1 MKLTVIRATLRHLLR
16 LGIST
21 KSREEQLQFL
31 RQSARLEESTAPYL
45 MRGAMLLLSAL
56 VLLFILWATFTQIEE
71 IAQAP
76 GEVVPNGFVQ
86 IVQHYDGG
94 MVKEILVREG
104 SEVKAGDVVLKLDG
118 AGAQED
124 LNKALIEKKGL
135 EHAAGTAREMF
146 AIQEKLK
153 EQGVSSQV
161 KYLEARQARDQAESA
176 LNQQKE
182 VVTRLKGR
190 VERLDV
196 RAPVA
201 GLVKG
206 LKLNTIG
213 EVVKPGDPLMEIVP
227 TGETLVVEARI
238 APADVGHVAVGQPVK
253 VKVSSFDYGRFGA
266 VDGTLEFI
274 SATTFDGS
282 NGEKH
287 YRGRVTLK
295 QTHVGNHEEM
305 KILPGMTVQA
315 GIITGKKSIMAYLLK
330 PVQRALA
337 DGLNEK

>member
-1 MKLTVIRATLRHLLR
+1 MNMSQLFR
-16 LGIST
+16 LGLLAH
-21 KSREEQLQFL
+21 SREEQLQFL
-31 RQSARLEESTAPYL
+31 RQSARLEESAAPYL
-45 MRGAMLLLSAL
+45 VRGAMLALSTL
-56 VLLFILWATFTQIEE
+56 VFLFIAWMMFTKIEE

-94 MVKEILVREG
+94 IVKEILVREG
-104 SEVKAGDVVLKLDG
+104 GEVKAGDTLLKLDG
-118 AGAQED
+118 AGAQQD
-124 LNKALIEKKGL
+124 LNKAQIELKGL
-135 EHAAGTAREMF
+135 EHAAATAREMF
-146 AIQEKLK
+146 DIQESLK
-153 EQGVSSQV
+153 KQGVSSQV
-161 KYLEARQARDQAESA
+161 KYLETRQARDQAESE

-182 VVTRLKGR
+182 VTKRLQDR
-190 VERLDV
+190 VERLEV

-227 TGETLVVEARI
+227 TAETLVVEAHI
-238 APADVGHVAVGQPVK
+238 PPADIGHVAVGQKVK

-274 SATTFDGS
+274 SATTFDGA
-282 NGEKH
+282 NNEKY
-287 YRGRVTLK
+287 YRGRITLK
-295 QTHVGNHEEM
+295 QNHVGTHEEM

-315 GIITGKKSIMAYLLK
+315 GIITGSKSVLGYLLK
-330 PVQRALA
+330 PVQRAMA
-337 DGLNEK
+337 DALSEK